1 MHIAHCLQKMFRI
14 FIAELMLVVF
24 QGLPTRLYYD
34 DKSGTQGFLLC
45 VCAKVNNCQS
55 TAAAEE
61 SIDKVVLVGRGGG
74 RGGGRGQNCGQSRT
88 YRSHSSDYATP
99 TSMCNIYT
107 HQYKPTSMYT
117 PSCNIHTLT
126 LRHGTVQGRLH
137 TVCTNL
143 ALPYYRNTLFIE

>member
-1 MHIAHCLQKMFRI
+1 MHLAHCVQKMFRI
-14 FIAELMLVVF
+14 FIAELMLVVY

-74 RGGGRGQNCGQSRT
+74 RGQNCG
-88 YRSHSSDYATP
+88 HIAVIALITP
-99 TSMCNIYT
+99 HQPRCAIYT
-107 HQYKPTSMYT
+107 HTNINQPQCTHQAAIYT
-117 PSCNIHTLT
+117 H
-126 LRHGTVQGRLH
+126 LH
-137 TVCTNL
+137 
-143 ALPYYRNTLFIE
+143 YR

>member
-1 MHIAHCLQKMFRI
+1 MHLAHCVQKMFRI
-14 FIAELMLVVF
+14 FIAELMLVVY

-74 RGGGRGQNCGQSRT
+74 RGQNCG
-88 YRSHSSDYATP
+88 HIAVIALITP
-99 TSMCNIYT
+99 HQPRCT
-107 HQYKPTSMYT
+107 HQTAYIYAH
-117 PSCNIHTLT
+117 C
-126 LRHGTVQGRLH
+126 GTEH
-137 TVCTNL
+137 
-143 ALPYYRNTLFIE
+143 